1 MSAHRCMY
9 RKPHPAM
16 ISVMAGEI
24 PCSCTSQRRHA
35 RTGIILAAV
44 NVIGHS
50 LALCLRG
57 IAANVAKFPR
67 PFEESLLPTFP
78 FVVGCGLVAETV
90 DFPARQFGRFIG
102 SFLTARSRW
111 LCARKSQ
118 FHQTPDGFG
127 AHGLIRLTGSPFID
141 PLPHVCGKPNC
152 RHRVLSRGR
161 PTPLFSYYG
170 FS

>member
-1 MSAHRCMY
+1 MY

-57 IAANVAKFPR
+57 IAANVAKLLR

-90 DFPARQFGRFIG
+90 DFPARQFGR
-102 SFLTARSRW
+102 
-111 LCARKSQ
+111 
-118 FHQTPDGFG
+118 
-127 AHGLIRLTGSPFID
+127 
-141 PLPHVCGKPNC
+141 
-152 RHRVLSRGR
+152 RHRPPQRYQRLHVRGSQDIA
-161 PTPLFSYYG
+161 PQICNSISGWILK
-170 FS
+170 